1 MSSKKSSHVE
11 IGALF
16 EFATLQVELD
26 ATSKSHLEECAVCLD
41 RLAWMQ
47 STKEVGSERK
57 PDEPDA

>member
-1 MSSKKSSHVE
+1 MSPKNGGHVD

-16 EFATLQVELD
+16 EFATLKVELD

-47 STKEVGSERK
+47 SSKDTGPKQK
-57 PDEPDA
+57 DHEPDN

>member
-1 MSSKKSSHVE
+1 MNPRNSGHVD

-16 EFATLQVELD
+16 EFVTLKVELD

-47 STKEVGSERK
+47 GSKDTGSETK
-57 PDEPDA
+57 GDEPEN